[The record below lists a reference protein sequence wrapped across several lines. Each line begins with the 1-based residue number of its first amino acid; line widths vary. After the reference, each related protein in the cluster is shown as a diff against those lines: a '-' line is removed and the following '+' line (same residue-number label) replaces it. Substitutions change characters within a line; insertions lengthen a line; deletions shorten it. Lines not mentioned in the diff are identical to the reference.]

1 MDTEKVV
8 DLGAEWAAEMARL
21 SEQLLQ
27 ALDPI
32 WTQLS
37 ETFRQIAAALSENM
51 ATISAAWLQN
61 PSWEFV
67 IAYAW
72 ACEARPKWVRI
83 LNRTK
88 KERTRKKYQ
97 DRILRAYREIVKGE
111 QRGHH

>member
-1 MDTEKVV
+1 MDSEKVDALGV
-8 DLGAEWAAEMARL
+8 ELARITADLRAALEPAF
-21 SEQLLQ
+21 
-27 ALDPI
+27 
-32 WTQLS
+32 TQIAAAVG
-37 ETFRQIAAALSENM
+37 QMAAALSENM
-51 ATISAAWLQN
+51 ATISAAWRQN
-61 PSWEFV
+61 PSWEFI

-111 QRGHH
+111 